1 MQRLLRTA
9 GGLRGPR
16 ARRVLPCRSWASGLS
31 STIWGSL
38 TGVLECHKGL
48 ERIQSAAPG
57 RKGREQ
63 RSAKHDLASRSRD
76 FENATPRSPHQSG
89 GSFPNH
95 LAERDLH
102 LMKLHRKVVGSF
114 RSTQW
119 TGDSARLNSVL
130 STAPKRKQP
139 PIKARQQGLPVSLAD
154 LRGCGCSATATPGVG
169 QACPTSSAF
178 RLLDRSSG
186 VLGPLRRTI
195 RLQP

>member
-48 ERIQSAAPG
+48 ERIQSAVPG

-76 FENATPRSPHQSG
+76 FENETLRSPHQSG

-119 TGDSARLNSVL
+119 TVDSARLNSVL
-130 STAPKRKQP
+130 STAPKRGQP

-154 LRGCGCSATATPGVG
+154 LRGLRMLGNRNT
-169 QACPTSSAF
+169 
-178 RLLDRSSG
+178 RS
-186 VLGPLRRTI
+186 GPSMPHQFSF
-195 RLQP
+195 QPAR